1 MKPIYLVHI
10 IAGTLG
16 LVSGFAALYASKGAR
31 FHRRSGMLFVYV
43 MLTMCIAG
51 LAMALGRNVAP
62 SVNVPAA
69 LITAYLVITSLATV
83 KPPSR
88 GGRWLLLGGMAV
100 VLAVVIADAVFAVQA
115 VNGHAPDGM
124 PAFPFFMFG
133 IIGLLGLVGDARV
146 LVAEPLRGA
155 PRLARH
161 LWRMCMALFIASLSF
176 FIGQADEFPEALR
189 IMPLLASPILIVLST
204 MVYWL
209 WRVSIKRSLR
219 GVVERAASQPGSGTP
234 VGANA
239 R

>member
-16 LVSGFAALYASKGAR
+16 LVSGFIALYAAKGAR
-31 FHRRSGMLFVYV
+31 VHRRAGMFFVSV
-43 MLTMCIAG
+43 MLTMCVAG
-51 LAMALGRNVAP
+51 LTMALGRNVAP

-69 LITAYLVITSLATV
+69 LITAYLVVTSLATV

-88 GGRWLLLGGMAV
+88 GGRLVHFGGMAL
-100 VLAVVIADAVFAVQA
+100 VLAVVIADAIFAIHA

-146 LVAEPLRGA
+146 LVAEPLKGA

-176 FIGQADEFPEALR
+176 FIGQSDEFPEALR
-189 IMPLLASPILIVLST
+189 IMPLLASPLLIVLVT
-204 MVYWL
+204 MFYWL
-209 WRVSIKRSLR
+209 WRISIRRSLR
-219 GVVERAASQPGSGTP
+219 GVVEQAASRTVP
-234 VGANA
+234 VHQ
-239 R
+239 